1 MQHITINK
9 NKRVPTVVIYPHNNY
24 NTILSRLKFSGDQIR
39 HLNRPLCIY
48 VYIYDLFMQCSVFGI
63 RFVGVTKQQHASF
76 ITIIRNSS
84 SSSPSPSFTTHK
96 ELLGIR
102 VNASDDREDVL
113 LYVPDNRIIIMNRA
127 MHLCM
132 LLRRKQGVMLRNVF
146 DNNDND
152 EDVAIVTL
160 ETNAEIIAVD

>member
-1 MQHITINK
+1 
-9 NKRVPTVVIYPHNNY
+9 
-24 NTILSRLKFSGDQIR
+24 
-39 HLNRPLCIY
+39 
-48 VYIYDLFMQCSVFGI
+48 
-63 RFVGVTKQQHASF
+63 
-76 ITIIRNSS
+76 
-84 SSSPSPSFTTHK
+84 
-96 ELLGIR
+96 
-102 VNASDDREDVL
+102 
-113 LYVPDNRIIIMNRA
+113 